1 MSITFGCKCGQ
12 PLQVEAEHAGMQVQC
27 PTCDAVVTAP
37 AAGPTLARRATRPA
51 SAPAD
56 DRPGRRPITEDER
69 PSRRRPVDEDE
80 DEDDRPARRRRRDE
94 DDEDEDDR
102 PRRRKRRKSSAGG
115 WHGARIG
122 TLVGGVLGLL
132 VFGTLAFFILTGNN
146 DRRFGRGIGCAVAA
160 VASVVPIGRS
170 LFGMVSDDEG
180 D

>member
-12 PLQVEAEHAGMQVQC
+12 TLQVEDEHAGMQVQC
-27 PTCDAVVTAP
+27 PTCNAIVAAP

-51 SAPAD
+51 AAPAE
-56 DRPGRRPITEDER
+56 DRPSRRPIDEDDR

-80 DEDDRPARRRRRDE
+80 DDRPSRRRRRDE
-94 DDEDEDDR
+94 DDEDEGDR
-102 PRRRKRRKSSAGG
+102 PRRRKRRKQSAGG

-132 VFGTLAFFILTGNN
+132 FFGALAFFILTGNN
-146 DRRFGRGIGCAVAA
+146 DRRFGKGIGCAVAA